1 MTGESHDHF
10 GNDETVSAT
19 NTGEIVF
26 TIQDKC
32 LVTKIMMLMGVVN
45 TKFGFKRFILL
56 RR

>member
-32 LVTKIMMLMGVVN
+32 LVTKIMMLMGVAN